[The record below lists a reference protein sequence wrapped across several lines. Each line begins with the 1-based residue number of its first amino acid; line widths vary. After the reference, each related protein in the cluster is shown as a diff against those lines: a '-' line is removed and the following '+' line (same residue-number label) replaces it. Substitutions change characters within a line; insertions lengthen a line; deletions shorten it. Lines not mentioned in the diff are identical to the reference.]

1 MDNVVD
7 SGTVAF
13 MPMVFSAIMVIVG
26 LILWFFVNRAS
37 VKANQQI
44 ALLNTL
50 VDQQKRQI
58 VLLRR
63 LCDANEQADEVN
75 HEDAGSEPA
84 PQLAAQEEGDDFIR
98 LVAER

>member
-1 MDNVVD
+1 MENVMNP
-7 SGTVAF
+7 GTVTL
-13 MPMVFSAIMVIVG
+13 MPLVISAIMVILG
-26 LILWFFVNRAS
+26 LVLWFFVNRAS

-50 VDQQKRQI
+50 VEQQKRQI

-63 LCDANEQADEVN
+63 LCDANEQAEVS
-75 HEDAGSEPA
+75 HEDSGSGAA
-84 PQLAAQEEGDDFIR
+84 PQVAAQENNDDLIS